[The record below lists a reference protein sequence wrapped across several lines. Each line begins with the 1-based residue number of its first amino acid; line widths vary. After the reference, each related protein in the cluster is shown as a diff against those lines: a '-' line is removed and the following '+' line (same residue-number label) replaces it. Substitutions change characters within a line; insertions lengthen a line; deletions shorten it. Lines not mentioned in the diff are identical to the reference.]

1 MFRFNRFSNAWSRVL
16 DERPA
21 SERIRLLAHL
31 ACGSLA
37 LLLIVGI
44 GAGVLVSGKLA
55 QVRNQEV
62 PSLQESRALR
72 ELLASTGDAVEGT
85 DLAGNVLRLGRAD
98 SLAERFHALATSA
111 RLHERHA
118 AAMRAVDERF
128 ASYYVQARRAA
139 QHLPSG
145 DDAQTSSA
153 ELALVGD
160 RSVRSL
166 LGADIATTEREIA
179 ALMADAQRLQVTSWI
194 IMTVLA
200 LMAAVALLSLA
211 SACNAMNGGS
221 LRRATAAARKLADG
235 ETDLDLPPTE
245 DPELR
250 ALHQALTKLGGTMD
264 EHATAAEALAEGR
277 TRRVSGPK
285 RVDRVSVALSRVAE
299 YERELAAAAR
309 RIADG
314 DLTATVTPRSAQD
327 LLGRAH
333 EEMIDALA
341 RLLGEIDEASVAIA
355 ATAEQMHDAADQ
367 VASGATE
374 GAESARRTA
383 DSMARMTTNAQGAA
397 ARAQSVENR
406 AAESAATMQEGT
418 TVLHESLDAL
428 TAVLREAS
436 VVESIATDAGLLA
449 VNAAIEA
456 ARAGE
461 EGNGF
466 TVVADEVRM
475 LAQQASVAARE
486 INQISTAGAASA
498 ERSSALLGKLA
509 PGIDDSSAMMHEL
522 AVSAR
527 RQADELMALGSELGS
542 VNELTRRTATGA
554 TQLRISADALAAH
567 ALRLGAV
574 LRGYKG
580 RERVLAIA

>member
-1 MFRFNRFSNAWSRVL
+1 MFRFNRFSNAWSRAL
-16 DERPA
+16 EERPA

-118 AAMRAVDERF
+118 SAMRAVDERF

-250 ALHQALTKLGGTMD
+250 ALHQALTKLGGTMN

-314 DLTATVTPRSAQD
+314 DLTATVKPRSAQD